1 MRWTLLA
8 AILAALAAMPAA
20 GRERTA
26 AHPSDETEVDARRG
40 PLVLGLNARPGL
52 GIQLANRPGLRP
64 VLDRLAAARLPVAP
78 TDRVRLARD
87 LAAGGALS
95 STAPAGS

>member
-8 AILAALAAMPAA
+8 ATLAAL
-20 GRERTA
+20 
-26 AHPSDETEVDARRG
+26 DARRG
-40 PLVLGLNARPGL
+40 PLVLELNARPGL
-52 GIQLANRPGLRP
+52 DIQLANRRGLRP

-78 TDRVRLARD
+78 AARVRLARD

>member
-1 MRWTLLA
+1 MRRTLLA
-8 AILAALAAMPAA
+8 APLAALAAMPAA

-26 AHPSDETEVDARRG
+26 AHPSDEAEVFTGSEEVEPETAPRG
-40 PLVLGLNARPGL
+40 PAFAYWKVRAPTR
-52 GIQLANRPGLRP
+52 
-64 VLDRLAAARLPVAP
+64 AARLPVAP

-87 LAAGGALS
+87 LAAGAALS